1 MQTRSQSLKFPPAVA
16 TVPIEPRYRVHR
28 PPPLRRSRRLAA
40 PDIQITEAVD
50 PLPVG
55 SDAPPVPRGMAS
67 SQSKIVGKRTTDRG
81 EEEYCLVVWVAAGEL
96 KHLSQKIAQYE
107 TAP

>member
-1 MQTRSQSLKFPPAVA
+1 MQTRLQSLKLSPAVA
-16 TVPIEPRYRVHR
+16 TVPTEPRYRVHR
-28 PPPLRRSRRLAA
+28 PPPLRRSPRLAA

-50 PLPVG
+50 PLPMS
-55 SDAPPVPRGMAS
+55 SDVPPVPRGVAG

-81 EEEYCLVVWVAAGEL
+81 DEYCVVVWVAAGEL
-96 KHLSQKIAQYE
+96 KHLSQEIAQYE